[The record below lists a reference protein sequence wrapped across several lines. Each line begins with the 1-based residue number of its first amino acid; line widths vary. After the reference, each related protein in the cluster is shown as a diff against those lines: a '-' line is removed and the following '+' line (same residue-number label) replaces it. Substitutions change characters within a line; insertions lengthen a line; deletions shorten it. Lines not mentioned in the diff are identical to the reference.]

1 MVDYEVC
8 FVVQNVGQEGR
19 HVVAAKV
26 EEEAFECETW
36 HCLEEVHGDKAG
48 KMAAGGLEIVS
59 TSNSNIARMRREND
73 GRGDLP
79 HRR

>member
-36 HCLEEVHGDKAG
+36 HCLEEVHGDEAG
-48 KMAAGGLEIVS
+48 EMAAGGLVS
-59 TSNSNIARMRREND
+59 C
-73 GRGDLP
+73 
-79 HRR
+79 

>member
-36 HCLEEVHGDKAG
+36 HCLEEVHGDEAG
-48 KMAAGGLEIVS
+48 EMAAGGL
-59 TSNSNIARMRREND
+59 
-73 GRGDLP
+73 
-79 HRR
+79 